1 MLNAW
6 GSSWGPVMSKVR
18 AYDLEVEAKP
28 RGTMLTSATGCLTGK
43 KIIGSFQKK
52 NGRCILFEHLGV
64 HGGF

>member
-6 GSSWGPVMSKVR
+6 GSSWGQVMSKVR

-28 RGTMLTSATGCLTGK
+28 RGTALIAATGCLTGK
-43 KIIGSFQKK
+43 KIIGSFQK
-52 NGRCILFEHLGV
+52 NGSCILFEDLGL